1 MSATNL
7 STLEV
12 YLEDTPLNLA
22 DIVITDGGTATATLT
37 LSNAAAGALSTGT
50 SGVVTSTYDSATG
63 IWSASGAIAD
73 VNALLAAVT
82 FTPAENFN
90 GNFDIATSVSDETGT
105 FTGDKPIFGTA
116 VNDAPVAV
124 DDSYTTTED
133 TALTVAA
140 PGILGND
147 TDVDGDA
154 LTASVVNAPANGTV
168 TLTVATGSFTYT
180 PDANFNGTDSFT
192 YQANDGTANSNVAT
206 VTLTVTAEAD
216 LSVLKTVNNPTPNV
230 GDQITF
236 TVTLSDLGPSTATG
250 VQLTDLLPA
259 GLTFVSAT
267 TSQGTY
273 SFSTGSWDV
282 GTVSPGAPQ
291 TLSITATVVSPDAQT
306 NTGTIGA
313 ADQFDPDT
321 GNNTDSATET
331 PQQADLFVSKTVS
344 NATPNVGDT
353 ITFTV
358 TLSNGGPE
366 DATNVAVTDLLPAGL
381 TGVAATVTQGT
392 YSFGTGFWDVG
403 TVISGALQTLN
414 ITAMVVSP
422 AAQTNTGSISAAD
435 QFDPITANNAASA
448 TETPQQADLFVSK
461 TVSNATPNVGDTIT
475 FTVTLSNQ
483 GPDAATNV
491 QLTDQLPAG
500 LTFVGATTTQGT
512 YSGGSGFWDVG
523 TVISGAL
530 QTLNITA
537 MVVSPAA
544 QTNTGSISAAD
555 QFDPIT
561 ANNAASVTETP
572 QQADLSVLKSVNNP
586 TPNVGETIAFTV
598 TLSDQGPDAAT
609 NVVVTDLLPAGLIFA
624 GATATQ
630 GTYVSGSGVWTVG
643 TVSPGGP
650 QTLSIFAVVDIPGAQ
665 TNTAAIGH
673 ADQFDPDTANNSAS
687 VTETPQVPGTADL
700 AITKTD
706 GVLAAVPGT
715 ADTYTITVSNNGPS
729 AVTGASVSD
738 PLPAGTNAASWMA
751 TGFTGGGSV
760 SVGAPTNGIGALAT
774 TVDLPVNATVTFTFT
789 TAINPSV
796 IGSFMNTA
804 TVAPPA
810 GTTDPNPTNNS
821 VTDTDTLTPAADL
834 SIINS
839 DGVTNFVPGGITT
852 YNIVVS
858 NAGPSTAVNSTVTD
872 LFSAAFT
879 AVSWT
884 AAATPG
890 SSVAQA
896 SGTGNIFNTVTLLP
910 GGTAIFTA
918 VAQINP
924 SATGALT
931 NTATV
936 TSPPGLDTN
945 TGNNSAT
952 DVDTLPTGLA
962 TAFPLPTL
970 QLSAFGPSAGG
981 WSSNDTYPRE
991 VADVNGGGMADI
1003 VGFSSA
1009 GVFESLATGGG
1020 AFAAPT
1026 FELAAFGVD
1035 AGGWSSNDT
1044 YPRTLADVNGDG
1056 MADIIGFSSVGVF
1069 ESLATAGGHFATPTF
1084 ELGAFGT
1091 NAGGWSSND
1100 TYPRALADVN
1110 GDTRADIIG
1119 FSSVGVFESLATGNG
1134 DFMAPT
1140 FELAAFGT
1148 NAGNWSSDNTYP
1160 RALADVNGDHMADIV
1175 GFGADGV
1182 YVSLATG
1189 GGNFAAPTFELA
1201 AFGASAGAGGWTSQD
1216 LYPRTLADVNGD
1228 GMADIVGFGAD
1239 VVSVSLSTGGGHFA
1253 SPTFQL
1259 LPFGPSIGGWSSD
1272 TTYPR
1277 QLADIN
1283 GNGTADIIGFAS
1295 NGVMTSPH

>member
-50 SGVVTSTYDSATG
+50 SGVATSTYDSATG

-435 QFDPITANNAASA
+435 QFDPITANNAAS
-448 TETPQQADLFVSK
+448 
-461 TVSNATPNVGDTIT
+461 
-475 FTVTLSNQ
+475 
-483 GPDAATNV
+483 
-491 QLTDQLPAG
+491 
-500 LTFVGATTTQGT
+500 
-512 YSGGSGFWDVG
+512 
-523 TVISGAL
+523 
-530 QTLNITA
+530 
-537 MVVSPAA
+537 
-544 QTNTGSISAAD
+544 
-555 QFDPIT
+555 
-561 ANNAASVTETP
+561 VTETP

-858 NAGPSTAVNSTVTD
+858 
-872 LFSAAFT
+872 
-879 AVSWT
+879 
-884 AAATPG
+884 TP
-890 SSVAQA
+890 A
-896 SGTGNIFNTVTLLP
+896 
-910 GGTAIFTA
+910 
-918 VAQINP
+918 
-924 SATGALT
+924 
-931 NTATV
+931 
-936 TSPPGLDTN
+936 
-945 TGNNSAT
+945 
-952 DVDTLPTGLA
+952 
-962 TAFPLPTL
+962 
-970 QLSAFGPSAGG
+970 
-981 WSSNDTYPRE
+981 
-991 VADVNGGGMADI
+991 
-1003 VGFSSA
+1003 
-1009 GVFESLATGGG
+1009 
-1020 AFAAPT
+1020 
-1026 FELAAFGVD
+1026 
-1035 AGGWSSNDT
+1035 
-1044 YPRTLADVNGDG
+1044 
-1056 MADIIGFSSVGVF
+1056 
-1069 ESLATAGGHFATPTF
+1069 
-1084 ELGAFGT
+1084 
-1091 NAGGWSSND
+1091 
-1100 TYPRALADVN
+1100 RA
-1110 GDTRADIIG
+1110 R
-1119 FSSVGVFESLATGNG
+1119 
-1134 DFMAPT
+1134 P
-1140 FELAAFGT
+1140 
-1148 NAGNWSSDNTYP
+1148 
-1160 RALADVNGDHMADIV
+1160 
-1175 GFGADGV
+1175 
-1182 YVSLATG
+1182 
-1189 GGNFAAPTFELA
+1189 
-1201 AFGASAGAGGWTSQD
+1201 
-1216 LYPRTLADVNGD
+1216 
-1228 GMADIVGFGAD
+1228 
-1239 VVSVSLSTGGGHFA
+1239 
-1253 SPTFQL
+1253 
-1259 LPFGPSIGGWSSD
+1259 
-1272 TTYPR
+1272 
-1277 QLADIN
+1277 
-1283 GNGTADIIGFAS
+1283 
-1295 NGVMTSPH
+1295 